1 MSFGLTDEGFVGKTI
16 SDIDEEIDE
25 ALKAVF
31 GTQIN
36 TLPQSIFGQLKGIFA
51 ERESLIWELA
61 EAVYNSQYPDS
72 AEGTS
77 LDNVGAITATT
88 RLPALKSTIEGQA
101 LFGTASTVVPL
112 GTIFSVDGDSSIRF
126 VTLDEVTLI
135 AGTDE
140 IQDID
145 FSGVPTSGSFKL
157 QFGNETTAFI
167 NWDDAAIDVQN
178 ALNALDEL
186 SAVTVAGDFTAGFTV
201 TFAGADGKQ
210 PQATLVEDSN
220 TLDDGAA
227 VTIAIVETTPGV
239 YQAQVDCAAEAT
251 GPLVA
256 NSKTLTVI
264 ETPVSGLDSTFNPS
278 DANVG
283 RDIESDAEF
292 RIRRDNRLQISLA
305 GPLEAIRENILELNE
320 IEDST
325 QLEDVTLFENIDLVV
340 DSRGIPGKAF
350 EAIIFQT
357 GGSTDRDQEIAQAIW
372 DAKPAG
378 IESHGDVSK
387 TVTDTQGFDH
397 TIKFSRPVEVDIYL
411 ILDLTTDAL
420 YPTDGDAQVEAVM
433 VEWGNDL
440 GAGVDVIVF
449 GTNALVAQLNAI
461 PGISDVVVKI
471 GIAPAPTLDNN
482 IDIDDGTVAQV
493 EISRWD
499 TANITVN
506 S

>member
-1 MSFGLTDEGFVGKTI
+1 MSFGLTDEGFIGKTI
-16 SDIDEEIDE
+16 SDIDDEIDE
-25 ALKAVF
+25 ALKSVF
-31 GTQIN
+31 GNQIN
-36 TLPQSIFGQLKGIFA
+36 TLPQSNFGQLKGIFA
-51 ERESLIWELA
+51 ERESLLWELA
-61 EAVYNSQYPDS
+61 EAIYLSQYPDS

-77 LDNVGAITATT
+77 LDNVGAITAIT
-88 RLPALKSTIEGQA
+88 RLPALKSTIVGQA
-101 LFGTASTVVPL
+101 LFGTASTVVPI

-126 VTLDEVTLI
+126 VTTDEATLI

-140 IQDID
+140 VQDID
-145 FSGVPTSGSFKL
+145 FSGVPTSGAFKL

-210 PQATLVEDSN
+210 PQATLVDTSN
-220 TLDDGAA
+220 TLDDGAP
-227 VTIAIVETTPGV
+227 VTISITETTPGV
-239 YQAQVDCAAEAT
+239 YQAQVDCEAEVT
-251 GPLVA
+251 GELVA

-292 RIRRDNRLQISLA
+292 RIRRNNRLQISLA

-320 IEDST
+320 VEGST
-325 QLEDVTLFENIDLVV
+325 QLEDVTLFENITLVV
-340 DSRGIPGKAF
+340 DARGIPGKAF

-372 DAKPAG
+372 DSKPAG

-387 TVTDTQGFDH
+387 TVTDSQGFDH
-397 TIKFSRPVEVDIYL
+397 TLKFSRPVEIDIYL
-411 ILDLTTDAL
+411 ILDLTIDSL
-420 YPTDGDAQVEAVM
+420 YPADGDTQVENAM

-440 GAGVDVIVF
+440 GAGIDVIVF
-449 GTNALVAQLNAI
+449 GTNSLVAQLNAI
-461 PGISDVVVKI
+461 PGITDVVVKV

-493 EISRWD
+493 ELSRWD